1 MVFLKEFF
9 VKIDFEKNQQ
19 MTINHEKL
27 PSMQRINVVDY
38 HVIDQK
44 MNVTE
49 FWGETNSPER

>member
-19 MTINHEKL
+19 MTIKHEKL
-27 PSMQRINVVDY
+27 PSMQRVKIVDY

-49 FWGETNSPER
+49 FRGETNSPER